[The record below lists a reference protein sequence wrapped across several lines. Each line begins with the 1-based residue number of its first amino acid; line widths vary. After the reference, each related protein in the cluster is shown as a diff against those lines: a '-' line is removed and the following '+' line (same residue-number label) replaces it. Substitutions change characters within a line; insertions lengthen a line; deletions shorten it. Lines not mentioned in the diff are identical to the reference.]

1 MGYKHM
7 SHIYENPDL
16 TFAEI
21 KNIFTKASEGEL
33 EGTEKTDGQNMLVS
47 YSVVDGEA
55 RAARS
60 NSMLKGTYLVKGKG
74 RVRKHSPGGVNAI
87 GWAEKWADHPSKS
100 VRAAFVEAFEI
111 FERAC
116 NSLTP
121 EEQESVFGDGVNY
134 MVFYNCEVQD
144 PRNMNTIRYDK
155 KTLTIHRVGHLYID
169 LSDGGVRDISVD
181 RNAVELQRTLR
192 TMQKSIENSEFAL
205 EINAIRQL
213 KGLADKAPLK
223 NAIKQLEA
231 VIDKVGLSDNQT
243 VGEYTLK
250 RLISSIR
257 SYVELPVE
265 KEKLLIRK
273 ILGYK
278 GLNIN
283 LVKKD
288 LSPDQKN
295 LVNKLYSERRMLLTT
310 AIRPIENVIHDFA
323 VEMLKGVESRFVL
336 DQDSEIKR
344 LRREIS
350 NKRKEIENSGDKEKI
365 DLMLRHFEKI
375 KDIENISTAAEG
387 FVFDYDGQTYKFTG
401 NFAPINQILGIG
413 KYGGRGSVDEDLLAE
428 QDSEERIIALI
439 PGKFKPPHR
448 GHLNMVKHYSELA
461 DEVKVLISPLSRKAG
476 DVDIDA
482 EDAIAVWKIYLQ
494 NAGLTNVTVMRS
506 PKESPVGAAFDFV
519 SNDVNNPD
527 YSQPGDSIILGASTK
542 GGDQSRFAGN
552 VQKYAQ
558 EGVTVLNPMEYVFTP
573 PEDIPYNASDFRNAI
588 AQREDISRFLPEES
602 MNSQEEIMAILGD
615 SEKKSLT
622 MEYLFSLVEEI
633 LEEKKKKKKKDKE
646 EIDETS
652 AMGAGAVQGA
662 SGNNEDESLIREE
675 DQ

>member
-47 YSVVDGEA
+47 YSVIDGEA

-111 FERAC
+111 FEKAC

-121 EEQESVFGDGVNY
+121 EEQEAVFGDGVNY

-310 AIRPIENVIHDFA
+310 AIRPVENVIHDFA

-588 AQREDISRFLPEES
+588 AQKEDISRFLPEES

-622 MEYLFSLVEEI
+622 MEYLFSLVEEV
-633 LEEKKKKKKKDKE
+633 LEEKKKKKDKE

-662 SGNNEDESLIREE
+662 PGNNEDESLIREE